1 MPIRANILEP
11 IEECKDNVIY
21 NDIDLDM
28 SVGKLNTNKLSEKET
43 DKDLNT
49 STNFQAV
56 KNSIINL
63 FSTSPGQKILEPEY
77 GLSFGDL
84 LFLPVSKKRGQIIG
98 DVIYKGVRRFETRIN
113 LIELNI
119 VAVPDQQS
127 YEIDMEI
134 NIPEFDNNPLNLKG
148 ALSKSGFYTL

>member
-11 IEECKDNVIY
+11 IEEYKDNVIY

-98 DVIYKGVRRFETRIN
+98 DVIYIGVRRFETRIN